1 MNKFY
6 HRDSPQINSQYLDRG
21 SPFNIH
27 NIRPST
33 PPSLRLGPTSP
44 VSSHYLIS
52 SGPPPSFPLAF
63 WGPIK
68 NNKISAFTPSIRP
81 SSPPPDENR
90 PPIAPIRRPR
100 PDFSPSPTDSIGTDS
115 PYSIPH
121 RYSISTPRNFL
132 FPDFEPIPYSSC

>member
-1 MNKFY
+1 MRTNSTIGIHPKSTASILIEEVRSTYTTSDATFSAVGPYITSKFT
-6 HRDSPQINSQYLDRG
+6 L
-21 SPFNIH
+21 FNIEW
-27 NIRPST
+27 S
-33 PPSLRLGPTSP
+33 
-44 VSSHYLIS
+44 
-52 SGPPPSFPLAF
+52 PPSFPLAF

-68 NNKISAFTPSIRP
+68 NNKISSAFTPSIRP

-121 RYSISTPRNFL
+121 SYSISTPRNFL
-132 FPDFEPIPYSSC
+132 FPDFESILYSFC